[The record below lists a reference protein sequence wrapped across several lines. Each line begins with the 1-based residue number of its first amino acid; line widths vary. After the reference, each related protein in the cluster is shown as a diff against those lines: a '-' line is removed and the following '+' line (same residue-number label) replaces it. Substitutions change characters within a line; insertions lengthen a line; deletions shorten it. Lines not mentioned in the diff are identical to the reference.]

1 MEDAL
6 YKAKNGQNKTLDIT
20 CLHVPP
26 IVMGD
31 VTLPGGP
38 APALGNGNGNGS
50 HA

>member
-31 VTLPGGP
+31 VTLP
-38 APALGNGNGNGS
+38 AATSNGS
-50 HA
+50 AS

>member
-6 YKAKNGQNKTLDIT
+6 YRAKNGQNKSLDIT

-31 VTLPGGP
+31 VSVP
-38 APALGNGNGNGS
+38 APAAAPALPPSNGS